1 MKKRM
6 FAAALII
13 SIVLTGCASVPDLSD
28 EDNQIISQYIAGAV
42 LNNSERYGYSFNY
55 DKSILNPAPKP
66 TPAPT
71 PAPSA
76 ELEDT
81 PGGGSQGKPGTG
93 SQGGGSSTGNSS
105 GAGSSG
111 VSSAKSVSPGE
122 LYNIPGISI
131 KPLSVG
137 TKKHIST
144 DFSSISADDGKKLVI
159 ISFLIKN
166 NSNKA
171 QKAAFIKKNISYSI
185 TIGGKGYGNAMLT
198 IAEGDLLS
206 FNERIAA
213 GGSKKGVLVFQADS
227 SVKVK
232 DVVVKAVQGNK
243 ETAFNIKK

>member
-1 MKKRM
+1 MKKSM

-55 DKSILNPAPKP
+55 DKSVLDPTPKP

-71 PAPSA
+71 LAPAP
-76 ELEDT
+76 EPENT
-81 PGGGSQGKPGTG
+81 PGSSGTQGKPGTG
-93 SQGGGSSTGNSS
+93 NSGGTG
-105 GAGSSG
+105 GSG
-111 VSSAKSVSPGE
+111 VSAAKSVSPGE
-122 LYNIPGISI
+122 LYNIPGISV

-144 DFSSISADDGKKLVI
+144 DFSSISADDGKKLVVV
-159 ISFLIKN
+159 SFLIKN
-166 NSNKA
+166 NSTKA
-171 QKAAFIKKNISYSI
+171 QKAAFAKKKISYSI
-185 TIGGKGYGNAMLT
+185 TIGGKSYGNAMLT

-206 FNERIAA
+206 FNEKIAA

-232 DVVVKAVQGNK
+232 DVVVKAVKGNK
-243 ETAFNIKK
+243 ETAFNI

>member
-6 FAAALII
+6 AVAALII

-55 DKSILNPAPKP
+55 DKSVLNPTPKP
-66 TPAPT
+66 TAAPT
-71 PAPSA
+71 LAP
-76 ELEDT
+76 EPENT
-81 PGGGSQGKPGTG
+81 PGSNGTNGKPGTG
-93 SQGGGSSTGNSS
+93 SQGNSGSTGGSGGTG
-105 GAGSSG
+105 GSG
-111 VSSAKSVSPGE
+111 VSAAKNVSPAE
-122 LYNIPGISI
+122 LYNIPGISV
-131 KPLSVG
+131 KPVSVT

-144 DFSSISADDGKKLVI
+144 SFSSISADEGKKLVI
-159 ISFLIKN
+159 VSFLIKN
-166 NSNKA
+166 NSSKA
-171 QKAAFIKKNISYSI
+171 QKAAFVKKDISYSI

-206 FNERIAA
+206 FNEKIAA

-232 DVVVKAVQGNK
+232 DVVVKAVKGNK